1 MKRNERKPSNGIAPT
16 RRAARA
22 AVPARGAKAMQ
33 EESAEDSSRAC
44 CGEFAEMENLPGLE
58 RYADAFRKAT
68 GLPFLKLVPPD
79 HHKPYLGSGKEE
91 KAKAMAKGKG
101 KAKGNPL
108 CYLVRHSGEG
118 CRECLE
124 NQRSLLQRAGE
135 AGEIRHANCAVGL
148 TEFAIP
154 VMEGK
159 RHVATLV
166 SGQVF
171 MRKPTERDF
180 ERVAKRLSGGKGKQ
194 WIARARKA
202 FFGTPVIPADRIR
215 AIIGLLDDFARHIPE
230 DARRHVM
237 ASAPAEHRAVRSAKE
252 FITASAGKHVTLGEV
267 LHHVHVSRFHFCKIF
282 KQNTGFTLTGYM
294 TRFRLEKAKTLLLDP
309 SLRVS
314 DVVFAA
320 GFGSVAQFNSVF
332 RRLVKMSPTEYRAL
346 RRAGERP

>member
-1 MKRNERKPSNGIAPT
+1 
-16 RRAARA
+16 
-22 AVPARGAKAMQ
+22 MQ

-154 VMEGK
+154 VME
-159 RHVATLV
+159 
-166 SGQVF
+166 
-171 MRKPTERDF
+171 
-180 ERVAKRLSGGKGKQ
+180 GKQ